1 MRLGQ
6 KSWIRALAVVALTP
20 PCLALLSSLRALEAS
35 GGTAQAQPGPPQA
48 PTVQCNLRG
57 QVALPATT
65 TIVDAQGQAI
75 ARFSGAP
82 TPLVASDFP
91 ADARGR
97 AQIET
102 GFGAGAFRIRGF
114 LDITELPIF
123 TATNVAIAPGHLWIA
138 EGGSV
143 TLIGAA
149 AGRLRVEKK
158 LVSPLQ
164 QTVRAEGS
172 CHAFSL
178 EPQIPS
184 GFSPSAGARGYQL
197 KRESLDLYGDPTSD
211 TPIATLHRAPN
222 ADAVLFYGEEQQNG
236 SVHLHYHAEIV
247 ADAWAKLS
255 ALSPLPAG
263 ELIDQ
268 VAPSVTHHNVPQLTF
283 QTPPKLVRPTRE
295 VALRRT
301 AKDSDPKI
309 GVIEPGAETYVLD
322 QVAGWANVLP
332 KSMNVMP
339 AAAGQFWA
347 KSSDLGL

>member
-1 MRLGQ
+1 MRLGR
-6 KSWIRALAVVALTP
+6 KSWTRAHAVAALTL
-20 PCLALLSSLRALEAS
+20 PCLAALSALSSIEP

-57 QVALPATT
+57 QVVLSAST

-91 ADARGR
+91 ADAQGR
-97 AQIET
+97 ARVET

-114 LDITELPIF
+114 LALSELPLF
-123 TATNVAIAPGHLWIA
+123 TATNVAIAPGHLWLA
-138 EGGSV
+138 EGRSV
-143 TLIGAA
+143 TLVGAA

-158 LVSPLQ
+158 LLSPFQ
-164 QTVRAEGS
+164 QSVRAEGA
-172 CHAFSL
+172 CTAFSL

-184 GFSPSAGARGYQL
+184 GFSPAAGVRGYQL
-197 KRESLDLYGDPTSD
+197 KHESLELYGDPASD
-211 TPIATLHRAPN
+211 APLATLHRAPSV
-222 ADAVLFYGEEQQNG
+222 DAVLFYGSEQQNG
-236 SVHLHYHAEIV
+236 SVHLHYHGEIV
-247 ADAWAKLS
+247 VDAWAKLS

-268 VAPSVTHHNVPQLTF
+268 VAPAITQHNAPQLTF

-295 VALRRT
+295 VPLRRA
-301 AKDSDPKI
+301 AKESDPKI